1 MNKKHALH
9 LFLTLKKLNHEKC
22 FRKENYHNNSITET
36 WSRPIFDN
44 NNADSFFANRPLCF
58 EVTPFKMKYDKS
70 TCNVHPHKRPKK
82 RSHAW
87 HTTQTVNVDVAE
99 KMPLNID
106 GINFSIQ
113 ILKIEYSNTIISS
126 VTVASSKN
134 LSYLSY

>member
-1 MNKKHALH
+1 MKNVSGRKITIIIPSLKQGVVP
-9 LFLTLKKLNHEKC
+9 FLTT
-22 FRKENYHNNSITET
+22 IMQ
-36 WSRPIFDN
+36 I
-44 NNADSFFANRPLCF
+44 AFFANRPLCF

-70 TCNVHPHKRPKK
+70 TCYVHPHKRPKN

-126 VTVASSKN
+126 VTVAS
-134 LSYLSY
+134 